1 MNLKTL
7 TDQQVDQNLFSHIEH
22 ERETTKTILLYIIEV
37 DRRKLHLKM
46 NYPTIFEYLTKRMK
60 YPNGTAHRRIEAA
73 KLSLEV
79 PSVLED
85 LEKGDVHLY
94 QVTLLQKCIKDA
106 EHKNKAKITKQEKSA
121 IVQDLKNKSKEQT
134 EMIIAK
140 ALNIE
145 IKESPK
151 VTHQADGSVV
161 FQVCLSDTQW
171 EKMEELRRIL
181 STALPNGRWD
191 QVLEYIAD
199 KEILRETKVARA
211 KKSSAAKAS
220 PKNEKPQE
228 SKDPSRD
235 REELPEL
242 RPKRFMNTLR
252 ESRKGWHPMRRAVL
266 QRDKCCQNKIP
277 GSEQICGSKWNLQVD
292 HVQPLWAGGADT
304 LSNLQTL
311 CANHNREK
319 YRRESNIQRK

>member
-106 EHKNKAKITKQEKSA
+106 EHKNKAKITKQEKTA
-121 IVQDLKNKSKEQT
+121 IVQDLKNKSKEET
-134 EMIIAK
+134 EVLIAK

-145 IKESPK
+145 IKDSPK
-151 VTHQADGSVV
+151 VTHQANGSVV

-181 STALPNGRWD
+181 STALPNGSWD
-191 QVLEYIAD
+191 QVLEHLAD
-199 KEILRETKVARA
+199 KEILREAKVARP
-211 KKSSAAKAS
+211 KKLSKSKSANS
-220 PKNEKPQE
+220 I
-228 SKDPSRD
+228 KDPSRD
-235 REELPEL
+235 REEASEL
-242 RPKRFMNTLR
+242 RPKRFMNTPRKSR
-252 ESRKGWHPMRRAVL
+252 EGWHPMRRAVL

-311 CANHNREK
+311 CAKHNREK
-319 YRRESNIQRK
+319 YRREANLRRF